1 MAKVV
6 KKLPRPTDNKILS
19 SKELGAWIK
28 HIRTKLMLNRKE
40 ASLFCNI
47 SYSTLLNI
55 ENGKGTVSIANYL
68 KVASMLGLKLR
79 IED

>member
-1 MAKVV
+1 MAKIVR
-6 KKLPRPTDNKILS
+6 KLPRPDENKILS
-19 SKELGAWIK
+19 SVELGAWIK
-28 HIRTKLMLNRKE
+28 HIRTKLMLTRKE

-55 ENGKGTVSIANYL
+55 ENGKGTVSIENYL
-68 KVASMLGLKLR
+68 KVASMLGLTLT

>member
-6 KKLPRPTDNKILS
+6 KRAPRPIENEILS

-40 ASLFCNI
+40 AALFCNI
-47 SYSTLLNI
+47 AYSTLLNI
-55 ENGKGTVSIANYL
+55 ENGKGTVSIENYL

-79 IED
+79 LED

>member
-6 KKLPRPTDNKILS
+6 RKLPRPVENKIFS

-28 HIRTKLMLNRKE
+28 HVRTNLMLNRKE

-47 SYSTLLNI
+47 SYTTLLNI
-55 ENGKGTVSIANYL
+55 ENGKGTVSIENYL
-68 KVASMLGLKLR
+68 KVASMLGLKLT